1 MANYIKENRQ
11 KTKKRLINFATD
23 VDKNFE
29 MLKWREAYIE
39 KQNYD
44 KYQNAKSIADFPKFD
59 CKTYPNDHG
68 FYKQMFG
75 FMQLVIKEK
84 GDF

>member
-39 KQNYD
+39 K
-44 KYQNAKSIADFPKFD
+44 
-59 CKTYPNDHG
+59 
-68 FYKQMFG
+68 
-75 FMQLVIKEK
+75 
-84 GDF
+84 